1 MSKNKYR
8 YLNLY
13 YWLRKLS
20 FSNIFQKNI
29 FLSNNFKR
37 KIIFHLIFK
46 SYHWRDY
53 HKTTANVSSS
63 GLGSDL
69 NVTKKLTEDLD
80 IFIKNNQINSILDIA
95 CGDFI
100 WMNKITSNNKNIK
113 YLGLEIVEKIVKNN
127 NEIFSK
133 NNIKFKCSDV
143 LKDELPLNYD
153 FVIVRD
159 FLIHIKNIDI
169 INLIKKIKKS
179 NCKYFAINNFPNIN
193 LNKEIKGY
201 GHHRYV
207 NIEIS
212 PFNLTNVYKVIDD
225 HDRKL
230 NIYKIK

>member
-20 FSNIFQKNI
+20 FTKFFQKNVFI
-29 FLSNNFKR
+29 SNNFKR
-37 KIIFHLIFK
+37 KIIFNLIFK

-53 HKTTANVSSS
+53 HKTTINESDS

-69 NVTKKLTEDLD
+69 IVTKQLIKDLD
-80 IFIKNNQINSILDIA
+80 IFFKNNQITSILDIA
-95 CGDFI
+95 CGDFF
-100 WMNKITSNNKNIK
+100 WMNKLINNNKHLN
-113 YLGLEIVEKIVKNN
+113 YLGLEIVESIVKNN
-127 NEIFSK
+127 NKIFSNQK
-133 NNIKFKCSDV
+133 VKFKCTDV
-143 LKDELPLNYD
+143 INEELPQNHD
-153 FVIVRD
+153 FILVRD

-169 INLIKKIKKS
+169 INLIQKIKNS
-179 NCKYFAINNFPNIN
+179 NCKYFAINNFPDIKKND
-193 LNKEIKGY
+193 EIKGY
-201 GHHRYV
+201 GHHRHV
-207 NIEIS
+207 NIEIP

>member
-20 FSNIFQKNI
+20 FTKFFQKNI

-37 KIIFHLIFK
+37 KIIFNLIFR

-53 HKTTANVSSS
+53 NKKNINESDS

-69 NVTKKLTEDLD
+69 NITKQLINDLN
-80 IFIKNNQINSILDIA
+80 IFLKHNQIDSILDVA

-100 WMNKITSNNKNIK
+100 WMNKLISDNKHLN
-113 YLGLEIVEKIVKNN
+113 YLGLEIVDSIVKKNN
-127 NEIFSK
+127 KIFS
-133 NNIKFKCSDV
+133 NQNINFICSDV
-143 LKDELPLNYD
+143 INEDLPQNYD
-153 FVIVRD
+153 FILVRD

-169 INLIKKIKKS
+169 INLVEKIKKS
-179 NCKYFAINNFPNIN
+179 NCKYFAINNFPNIKKN
-193 LNKEIKGY
+193 DEIKGY

-207 NIEIS
+207 NIEIP
-212 PFNLTNVYKVIDD
+212 PFNLTNVFKVIDD

-230 NIYKIK
+230 NIYKI